1 MSFPNSCPAEPSY
14 EDHMNVTRPETDDVV
29 TQLETFVMM
38 LPNIAM
44 WGDVTPSRATTAA
57 ARRTD
62 NRVAHGYLS
71 PRCIVFSRQGRSH
84 SGHGG
89 PGTFAILRS
98 THAPTMPPRTI
109 LRGM

>member
-1 MSFPNSCPAEPSY
+1 
-14 EDHMNVTRPETDDVV
+14 MNVTRPETDDVV

-44 WGDVTPSRATTAA
+44 WGDLTPSRATTAA

-89 PGTFAILRS
+89 PGTFGHPEINARA
-98 THAPTMPPRTI
+98 HDAPAHDPAGHVAVTNHGAS
-109 LRGM
+109 LVS